1 MLETIKKMD
10 LNPKIWGPIISLLTI
25 IVIMGFIDPGFIKIE
40 FKDGRFYGSLV
51 DILVRA
57 TPTAI
62 IALGMAVVIGT
73 KGIDLSVGSVVA
85 ICGAVAAVLIVE
97 TNLPF
102 FMVVLLSV
110 LVGGVIGFANGIMV
124 SFIGIQP
131 IIATLILMV
140 SGRGIAQLVTGGRS
154 VSFDSVAMDYIGTGA
169 FLAIPVRLWITAAII
184 GFTALL
190 LRKTALG
197 LFLESVGANA
207 KASRLLGIEAKMLK
221 VIAYIFSGMCAA
233 IAGLILIADV
243 STAEI
248 NRLGL
253 WLELDAILA
262 VVLAGASLNGG
273 RIYLG
278 LTIIGALI
286 IQTLSTIILSIGVP
300 VEYNLIVKACIILAV
315 LLVQSSTT
323 KDFITGLQLKYRENR
338 HAK

>member
-1 MLETIKKMD
+1 
-10 LNPKIWGPIISLLTI
+10 
-25 IVIMGFIDPGFIKIE
+25 
-40 FKDGRFYGSLV
+40 
-51 DILVRA
+51 
-57 TPTAI
+57 
-62 IALGMAVVIGT
+62 
-73 KGIDLSVGSVVA
+73 
-85 ICGAVAAVLIVE
+85 
-97 TNLPF
+97 
-102 FMVVLLSV
+102 
-110 LVGGVIGFANGIMV
+110 
-124 SFIGIQP
+124 
-131 IIATLILMV
+131 
-140 SGRGIAQLVTGGRS
+140 
-154 VSFDSVAMDYIGTGA
+154 
-169 FLAIPVRLWITAAII
+169 
-184 GFTALL
+184 
-190 LRKTALG
+190 
-197 LFLESVGANA
+197 
-207 KASRLLGIEAKMLK
+207 MLK